1 MTDHPVWQYIN
12 LQIDALIQF
21 GDSAREL
28 IDKDLLPNEQENF
41 VSALCNLKEAK
52 NKLNASKEKIA
63 RIMHDLAVRKEKE
76 KLKASIS

>member
-1 MTDHPVWQYIN
+1 MVDHPIWQYIN

-21 GDSAREL
+21 GDSARGM
-28 IDKDLLPNEQENF
+28 IDGELLPNEQENF

-52 NKLNASKEKIA
+52 NKVNAAKDKIG

-76 KLKASIS
+76 KLKASI